1 MLAKA
6 AQVSLSGSVASLA
19 AIHPLIVY
27 PEDFRKTLARLSV
40 AVAGLDFCTKE
51 DFTQVIARPESIIAL
66 IQNLF
71 PS

>member
-19 AIHPLIVY
+19 AIHPPIVY

-40 AVAGLDFCTKE
+40 AIAGLDFRTKE
-51 DFTQVIARPESIIAL
+51 DFTQVIARPESMPVL
-66 IQNLF
+66 PKN
-71 PS
+71 